1 MLGSPALSRATLR
14 HTLMTIYVTNSKVMS
29 CTGAHNDCHMVAA
42 PAAQIADASTLTDWK
57 TCQTLRIAIGSK
69 SSSGTPSQRRMLWMS
84 ANGRVTRS
92 RNAKPQLNGARPSN
106 RRCISS
112 PSGPHPNAYNAA
124 SHRKWAYSIIQATRL
139 VPNRKNTSANRT
151 FKTNTLAK
159 PNCSVSAETKKAVP
173 FRERLLKN
181 IKPGGVLLSHGE
193 TPHYHRR

>member
-1 MLGSPALSRATLR
+1 M
-14 HTLMTIYVTNSKVMS
+14 VMS
-29 CTGAHNDCHMVAA
+29 CTGAHIDCHVVGVST
-42 PAAQIADASTLTDWK
+42 AQIAVASTLTDWK
-57 TCQTLRIAIGSK
+57 TCQMLRIANGANRSR
-69 SSSGTPSQRRMLWMS
+69 GTPSQRSMLWMS
-84 ANGRVTRS
+84 AKGRVTRS
-92 RNAKPQLNGARPSN
+92 RNAKPQVNGARPSN

-151 FKTNTLAK
+151 YKTNTLAK
-159 PNCSVSAETKKAVP
+159 PNRSVSAETKKAVP
-173 FRERLLKN
+173 FRERLKN